1 MPFMRRRRSKLPATR
16 SEIATCKLQVGGC
29 RDLPAPRYAATGMNC
44 AAQIDLL
51 AANETEAQLRPWC
64 ASNNSNMREAC
75 TKGSLSAPLR
85 VMAETVFFV
94 IAASPTR
101 APLARA
107 RGLRREGC
115 LVVKQPPEV
124 HCCWIERRAVAGLA
138 VITRRLRGC
147 NPHAH
152 AKISSIMP
160 GSPQGN
166 FSKRRRAY
174 QRR

>member
-1 MPFMRRRRSKLPATR
+1 MTDRSAASSCLPGVSRFADLINGNTGQSALAVRRPEATSPA
-16 SEIATCKLQVGGC
+16 
-29 RDLPAPRYAATGMNC
+29 MNS
-44 AAQIDLL
+44 ANSSIVL
-51 AANETEAQLRPWC
+51 ACRPWC

-152 AKISSIMP
+152 AKMVVVVVITLPSI
-160 GSPQGN
+160 
-166 FSKRRRAY
+166 
-174 QRR
+174 